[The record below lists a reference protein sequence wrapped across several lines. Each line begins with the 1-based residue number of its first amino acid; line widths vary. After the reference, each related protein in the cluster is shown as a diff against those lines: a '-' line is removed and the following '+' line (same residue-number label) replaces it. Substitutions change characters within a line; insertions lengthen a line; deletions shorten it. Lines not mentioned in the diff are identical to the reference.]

1 MKSLVEIGLL
11 IFDVCVWFYLLL
23 TVLAAAAHP

>member
-11 IFDVCVWFYLLL
+11 VFDVCVWFYLLL
-23 TVLAAAAHP
+23 TVLRVATHT